1 MRNIMKSQGP
11 VWAGRARAAAVAAS
25 SLLTLTGCG
34 AVHTVEP
41 VGKVPVV
48 VDPLEWNGYWASF
61 RNVTKCGETTG
72 EVETGCL
79 IVTVVDSAQGVLA
92 IVPEGKAV
100 EPAHAYIREA
110 DRPRAV
116 FITLEDWDSADP
128 VRPLIL
134 LRGAIESNGELG
146 VRLVV
151 WQPLKS
157 RFEQLV
163 RDGILPFGGPPAGPP
178 DGPTI
183 GPLDAAEFELLA
195 RTMKWE
201 LFDWEDPDIY
211 VRVAPLRPVVR

>member
-1 MRNIMKSQGP
+1 
-11 VWAGRARAAAVAAS
+11 
-25 SLLTLTGCG
+25 
-34 AVHTVEP
+34 
-41 VGKVPVV
+41 
-48 VDPLEWNGYWASF
+48 
-61 RNVTKCGETTG
+61 
-72 EVETGCL
+72 
-79 IVTVVDSAQGVLA
+79 VVDSAQGVLA

-100 EPAHAYIREA
+100 EPARAYIREA

-151 WQPLKS
+151 WQPLKD

-211 VRVAPLRPVVR
+211 VRVAPLRPVAR